1 MSHVTHA
8 SMSHGAHSNAVRCTA
23 LICATW
29 FIDICVT
36 WLIALLVG
44 ACVESDFTAN
54 SYAVRSGEDS
64 QDPLS
69 CRSFSTKEPLNTGQF
84 CGKWPVKIRDPMSLR
99 HPVRC
104 TALLCA
110 PWLIDVCVTWL
121 MRRDSL
127 TYVWRDSLICLT
139 WRINSTMSNKSM
151 SHVTRISMSHVAQV
165 KHINESCHTLIVW
178 CIALLYPKWLIDIC
192 VTWLVDMCDET
203 YWYVWRD
210 SLICVTWL
218 IAICDVTHW
227 CMWLDSLVGAC
238 VESYLTAKLC
248 CQQQGCKVT
257 PFKLWCSMSQCVAV
271 CCSVLQ
277 CVARCPPLSWYQSAI
292 THTRTHAHTSVHTH
306 AHTHNSHMHTTCART
321 QHTQTHEG
329 TCMRTRAR
337 AYTCIHTHTHTHLY
351 THTRAHTHTHTHA
364 RTHTHT
370 RTHTYTHTHIHT
382 RTHAVRALVH
392 TFMHASTCAD
402 QKQSVCYRYDHLALS
417 LCYSVLQRVVVCCS
431 VLQCVAVCCS
441 VVYASNTHVPLCY
454 IVLQRVAACYSV
466 LPRGATWCRLPIH
479 NSQCAVVCCSVVQ
492 CVAVC
497 CSVLQC
503 GAVWCSVVQC
513 GVVCCILA

>member
-44 ACVESDFTAN
+44 TCVESDFTAN

-277 CVARCPPLSWYQSAI
+277 CVA
-292 THTRTHAHTSVHTH
+292 
-306 AHTHNSHMHTTCART
+306 
-321 QHTQTHEG
+321 
-329 TCMRTRAR
+329 
-337 AYTCIHTHTHTHLY
+337 
-351 THTRAHTHTHTHA
+351 
-364 RTHTHT
+364 
-370 RTHTYTHTHIHT
+370 
-382 RTHAVRALVH
+382 
-392 TFMHASTCAD
+392 
-402 QKQSVCYRYDHLALS
+402 
-417 LCYSVLQRVVVCCS
+417 VCCS
-431 VLQCVAVCCS
+431 VWQGA
-441 VVYASNTHVPLCY
+441 PL
-454 IVLQRVAACYSV
+454 
-466 LPRGATWCRLPIH
+466 
-479 NSQCAVVCCSVVQ
+479 
-492 CVAVC
+492 
-497 CSVLQC
+497 
-503 GAVWCSVVQC
+503 
-513 GVVCCILA
+513 